1 MNKKRTARSL
11 TTALSST
18 RFLFF
23 AAMAK
28 KRGSRAAQP
37 KPLVPSAMKSLKR
50 ARHVTSEFHRIQRE
64 LDVVA
69 GDSRDG
75 TPSARARADRQRL
88 ERQLDS
94 LGGRQAYQ
102 EASVLTTAR
111 HRTCKWVFAVLTKLG
126 MRPRKNQSPLRV
138 LEIGAVNTQLLS
150 VPWLDVR
157 AIDIKSQHPR
167 IEQVDFFDVPPNAD
181 KDVVVCA
188 MVLNCVESASRRGR
202 MLADAA
208 RHLKPGGYFFLM
220 LPRRCVERS
229 PFCTVPVLEQIME
242 LLGMRVVEKKTSPK
256 VFFACAR
263 RLEQE
268 PNCAAVAERF
278 PDPPREIRRRK
289 ERGGATEALTDQFAV
304 AVAAEP

>member
-1 MNKKRTARSL
+1 M
-11 TTALSST
+11 
-18 RFLFF
+18 
-23 AAMAK
+23 
-28 KRGSRAAQP
+28 
-37 KPLVPSAMKSLKR
+37 
-50 ARHVTSEFHRIQRE
+50 
-64 LDVVA
+64 
-69 GDSRDG
+69 
-75 TPSARARADRQRL
+75 
-88 ERQLDS
+88 
-94 LGGRQAYQ
+94 
-102 EASVLTTAR
+102 
-111 HRTCKWVFAVLTKLG
+111 
-126 MRPRKNQSPLRV
+126 

-157 AIDIKSQHPR
+157 AIDIKSQHLR

-188 MVLNCVESASRRGR
+188 MVLNCVERVATRAHA
-202 MLADAA
+202 ADAA

-242 LLGMRVVEKKTSPK
+242 PRHARGGEEDPRRRCSSVR
-256 VFFACAR
+256 AR

-289 ERGGATEALTDQFAV
+289 ERSGATDALTDRFAV
-304 AVAAEP
+304 TVAAAP

>member
-1 MNKKRTARSL
+1 M
-11 TTALSST
+11 TALSST

-28 KRGSRAAQP
+28 KRGSRAGQP

-69 GDSRDG
+69 GVSRDG
-75 TPSARARADRQRL
+75 TSSARARADKQQL

-126 MRPRKNQSPLRV
+126 MRPKKNQSPLRV

-150 VPWLDVR
+150 VPWLAVR

-167 IEQVDFFDVPPNAD
+167 IEQVDFFDVPPKED

-188 MVLNCVESASRRGR
+188 MVLNCVESAVKRGR

-229 PFCTVPVLEQIME
+229 PFCTAPLLERAME
-242 LLGMRVVEKKTSPK
+242 LFGMRVVEKKNSPK
-256 VFFACAR
+256 VFFVCAQR
-263 RLEQE
+263 TRGKAEGLSAED
-268 PNCAAVAERF
+268 AAAAAKRF
-278 PDPPREIRRRK
+278 PDPPRAIRRDK
-289 ERGGATEALTDQFAV
+289 ALTDGFAI
-304 AVAAEP
+304 AVAAADAAAP

>member
-1 MNKKRTARSL
+1 
-11 TTALSST
+11 
-18 RFLFF
+18 
-23 AAMAK
+23 MAK
-28 KRGSRAAQP
+28 KRGSRAGQP

-69 GDSRDG
+69 GVSKDG
-75 TPSARARADRQRL
+75 TPSARARADKQQL

-111 HRTCKWVFAVLTKLG
+111 HRTCKWVFSVLTKLG
-126 MRPRKNQSPLRV
+126 MRPKKNQSPLRV

-150 VPWLDVR
+150 IPWLDVR

-167 IEQVDFFDVPPNAD
+167 IEQVDFFDVPPKGD

-188 MVLNCVESASRRGR
+188 MVLNCVESAVKRGR
-202 MLADAA
+202 MLADAR

-220 LPRRCVERS
+220 LPRRCVEHS
-229 PFCTVPVLEQIME
+229 PFCTVPVLESLME
-242 LLGMRVVEKKTSPK
+242 LLGMRAVEKKTSPK
-256 VFFACAR
+256 VFFACFEKTR
-263 RLEQE
+263 TDPTEKDR
-268 PNCAAVAERF
+268 AETAKRF
-278 PDPPREIRRRK
+278 PDPPRASRRK
-289 ERGGATEALTDQFAV
+289 NGSEALTDGFAI
-304 AVAAEP
+304 AVAAADAAAR

>member
-1 MNKKRTARSL
+1 M
-11 TTALSST
+11 
-18 RFLFF
+18 
-23 AAMAK
+23 
-28 KRGSRAAQP
+28 
-37 KPLVPSAMKSLKR
+37 
-50 ARHVTSEFHRIQRE
+50 TSEFHRIQRE

-188 MVLNCVESASRRGR
+188 MVLELRG
-202 MLADAA
+202 
-208 RHLKPGGYFFLM
+208 
-220 LPRRCVERS
+220 E
-229 PFCTVPVLEQIME
+229 
-242 LLGMRVVEKKTSPK
+242 
-256 VFFACAR
+256 AR
-263 RLEQE
+263 RARAHARRRRATPSPAGTFSSCSRGGASPSAVLHGARFGAHHGAPRHARGGEE
-268 PNCAAVAERF
+268 DLAEGVLRARAAPRTRTELRGGRRRF

-289 ERGGATEALTDQFAV
+289 ERGGATDAPTDRFAV
-304 AVAAEP
+304 AVAAAVRGAVRERRVRRSRSC